1 MTCAIPAFKYD
12 IDTLVGQQM
21 LMTNGT
27 NPEIPAPVQDALS
40 SSGSNETDPD
50 GSSEI
55 FLDEAS
61 DGGRFSVAS
70 ISFVYFLNIL
80 LLLLSQVSFYV

>member
-40 SSGSNETDPD
+40 SSNETDPV

-55 FLDEAS
+55 FLDGTS

-80 LLLLSQVSFYV
+80 LLLLSQVSFYK